1 VSIQSSVYGGPIPIV
16 YGQTR
21 LTGNLIWYGDFKAI
35 APTSNQSS
43 GGKGLGGSSGGGKN
57 GGGSSSTDY
66 KASFAFALGEG
77 PFSAIET
84 VWASKTETA
93 FGASGL
99 GFESGAAGQTPWGY
113 LTTYHPGQNLSYQGT
128 AYVTA
133 QACDLGD
140 SAQMPNLSFEATG
153 QGANAIAGQ
162 PDADPAFV
170 VSDFL
175 TSSAYGAGFPAARIG
190 DLSVYSNYCRAAG
203 LVISPLF
210 DTQQDAATT
219 LNDIVQQTNAE
230 FVWSGGQLTVVPY
243 GDMAL
248 AANGAV
254 YAPPTEALYSLTDDD
269 FLDDGGAGDPVQLVR
284 ARPSDRMNSI
294 KLEWL
299 NRANQYNP
307 EIVEAKDQAA
317 IEIYGLRSNQSQ
329 QSHYFCNLAAAT
341 MSATLQLQRQA
352 VRNQYS
358 FTLGWKYC
366 LLDPMDIVEITD
378 ANLGLNQQW
387 VRILSIEEDDNG
399 NLKITAEEYLGG
411 AGGAPLYSYQ
421 TGSPF
426 IANYNIAPGPLNEPV
441 IFEPSGALTAGVPQV
456 WVGASGGANWGGADV
471 WLSIDNATYSRV
483 GRIAG
488 PARQGILH
496 APLALGGDP
505 DTAHTL
511 SVDLSESGAALL
523 SGTQADADAF
533 RTLCYVANDSGNGG
547 ELISYETASLTGG
560 NLYGLTYLRRGLF
573 GTVASAHSA
582 GAQFCR
588 LDDAILKI
596 DLPIAPV
603 SYVGQTIYLKLTGYN
618 AYGGG
623 QQALA
628 DVPAYSYNPAG
639 TGAYVAPP
647 SGVAISVGTQ
657 RQPDGTIVPFMEIS
671 WTASPDPLF
680 DEYEVQWRL
689 HTGPGAWQSQ
699 KLGPNVTSF
708 TVIPVQPLTA
718 FDAQVRAIR
727 NQGGPFFSAWAQ
739 QLNVST
745 IFKTAPPPAPTGL
758 SVVGGYRQITVD
770 WTASAENDIA
780 WYEVWES
787 ADATLA
793 HATRIGLING
803 THYVRPGLNLNDTR
817 SYWIRAEDTSGNYS
831 AYLGPG
837 SSTTLP
843 IDSSDVIGAI
853 VATEIADNSIAASK
867 LVNGLNAVQVVATI
881 ALASHTI
888 SNIVYA
894 TDTGQ
899 LYQWNGSAFVIPA
912 VSVTPGSI
920 TLADFAT
927 GVTPVQIVSS
937 LPGSGTEGQIV
948 VLTVDGQLYRYHS
961 GSWTVA
967 VPAANVTGLL
977 TASQIASI
985 TAAQI
990 STQLTA
996 SQIASISTA
1005 QLTGQ
1010 IATTQITNGA
1020 VTTPLLAA
1028 GAVNTAALAA
1038 NAVTAGNIAAGA
1050 VVAGTIG
1057 AGAFNTAALAAGA
1070 VTAYNIAA
1078 YTITGTQIASN
1089 TITSAQIAAGTITA
1103 SNIAANTITAGQI
1116 AAGTITASNIAANT
1130 ITAGQI
1136 AAGSITAAQIAT
1148 GTITAAQ
1155 VAAGTITAAQIQ
1167 AGGITGD
1174 RIAGNTITASNLAA
1188 NSVTAASILAGTIT
1202 GDKISGN
1209 FFQGYNFTASAGST
1223 GGYLQMY
1230 GGQYTNAYGLQGP
1243 YFAAVDNTGACRVQM
1258 GMQSGAWG
1266 LWVYDSAGNP
1276 IFEESA
1282 LGTNVVSTGNVR
1294 AGNIVAQGFATVPF
1308 GVYAGG
1314 TSWQLIAQFS
1324 ITLYD
1329 NANVMVFGNILHG
1342 IAGPGFGAAQI
1353 QADGAPLGGADI
1365 SESTGTLSGGIYLSG
1380 NPAGVSHTISF
1391 YWSGSNANYSVN
1403 GGSLIAFAGQR

>member
-1 VSIQSSVYGGPIPIV
+1 
-16 YGQTR
+16 
-21 LTGNLIWYGDFKAI
+21 
-35 APTSNQSS
+35 
-43 GGKGLGGSSGGGKN
+43 
-57 GGGSSSTDY
+57 
-66 KASFAFALGEG
+66 
-77 PFSAIET
+77 
-84 VWASKTETA
+84 
-93 FGASGL
+93 
-99 GFESGAAGQTPWGY
+99 
-113 LTTYHPGQNLSYQGT
+113 
-128 AYVTA
+128 
-133 QACDLGD
+133 
-140 SAQMPNLSFEATG
+140 
-153 QGANAIAGQ
+153 
-162 PDADPAFV
+162 
-170 VSDFL
+170 
-175 TSSAYGAGFPAARIG
+175 
-190 DLSVYSNYCRAAG
+190 
-203 LVISPLF
+203 
-210 DTQQDAATT
+210 
-219 LNDIVQQTNAE
+219 
-230 FVWSGGQLTVVPY
+230 
-243 GDMAL
+243 
-248 AANGAV
+248 
-254 YAPPTEALYSLTDDD
+254 
-269 FLDDGGAGDPVQLVR
+269 
-284 ARPSDRMNSI
+284 
-294 KLEWL
+294 
-299 NRANQYNP
+299 
-307 EIVEAKDQAA
+307 
-317 IEIYGLRSNQSQ
+317 
-329 QSHYFCNLAAAT
+329 
-341 MSATLQLQRQA
+341 
-352 VRNQYS
+352 
-358 FTLGWKYC
+358 
-366 LLDPMDIVEITD
+366 
-378 ANLGLNQQW
+378 
-387 VRILSIEEDDNG
+387 
-399 NLKITAEEYLGG
+399 
-411 AGGAPLYSYQ
+411 
-421 TGSPF
+421 
-426 IANYNIAPGPLNEPV
+426 V

-471 WLSIDNATYSRV
+471 WISIDNATYSRV

-511 SVDLSESGAALL
+511 SVDLSESGGALL

-573 GTVASAHSA
+573 GTTASAHSA

-596 DLPIAPV
+596 DLPVTPV

-628 DVPAYSYNPAG
+628 DVPAYTYNPAG

-758 SVVGGYRQITVD
+758 SVVGGYRQMTID

-793 HATRIGLING
+793 HAARIGLING

-867 LVNGLNAVQVVATI
+867 LVNGLNVVQVVATI
-881 ALASHTI
+881 SLASHTV
-888 SNIVYA
+888 SNIAYA

-937 LPGSGTEGQIV
+937 LPGSGTEGQVV
-948 VLTVDGQLYRYHS
+948 VLTTDGQLYRYHS

-967 VPAANVTGLL
+967 VPAANVTGQL

-1038 NAVTAGNIAAGA
+1038 NAVTASTIAAGTITSTQIA
-1050 VVAGTIG
+1050 AGTITGSNLVAGT
-1057 AGAFNTAALAAGA
+1057 

-1078 YTITGTQIASN
+1078 GTV
-1089 TITSAQIAAGTITA
+1089 TSA
-1103 SNIAANTITAGQI
+1103 NIAAN
-1116 AAGTITASNIAANT
+1116 TITASNIAANT

-1155 VAAGTITAAQIQ
+1155 IAAGTITAAQIQ
-1167 AGGITGD
+1167 AAGITGD

-1188 NSVTAASILAGTIT
+1188 NSVTAASILAGAIT
-1202 GDKISGN
+1202 GDKISAN
-1209 FFQGYNFTASAGST
+1209 FFQGYNFTASSGST

-1230 GGQYTNAYGLQGP
+1230 GGQFTNGAGLQGP
-1243 YFAAVDNTGACRVQM
+1243 YFAAVDNTGVCRVQM

-1294 AGNIVAQGFATVPF
+1294 AGNIVAQGFATVPY
-1308 GVYAGG
+1308 GVYTGG

-1391 YWSGSNANYSVN
+1391 YWSGSSSNYSVN

>member
-1 VSIQSSVYGGPIPIV
+1 MGFLTGSTKTQATQQTVASGVSIQSSVYGGPIPIV

-21 LTGNLIWYGDFKAI
+21 LTGNLIWYGDFQAI

-77 PFSAIET
+77 PFAAIET

-93 FGASGL
+93 FAASGL

-113 LTTYHPGQNLSYQGT
+113 LTTYHPGQNLAYQGT

-133 QACDLGD
+133 QAYDLGD

-175 TSSAYGAGFPAARIG
+175 TSRAYGAGFPASRIG
-190 DLSVYSNYCRAAG
+190 DLSVYSSYCRAAG

-248 AANGAV
+248 SANGAA
-254 YAPPTEALYSLTDDD
+254 YTPPTEALYSLTDDD
-269 FLDDGGAGDPVQLVR
+269 FLDDGGAGDLVQLVR

-426 IANYNIAPGPLNEPV
+426 IANYNIAPGPLNEPM

-456 WVGASGGANWGGADV
+456 WVGASGEANWGGADV

-511 SVDLSESGAALL
+511 SVDLSESGGALL

-533 RTLCYVANDSGNGG
+533 RTLCYVDG

-573 GTVASAHSA
+573 GTAASAHSV
-582 GAQFCR
+582 GTQFCR

-596 DLPIAPV
+596 DLPVTPV

-618 AYGGG
+618 IYGGG

-628 DVPAYSYNPAG
+628 DVPAYTYNPAG

-671 WTASPDPLF
+671 WTASPDLLF

-689 HTGPGAWQSQ
+689 HTGPGGWQSQ

-727 NQGGPFFSAWAQ
+727 NKGGPFFSAWAQ
-739 QLNVST
+739 DLNVLT
-745 IFKTAPPPAPTGL
+745 IFKTAAPPAPTGL
-758 SVVGGYRQITVD
+758 SVAGGYRQITID

-787 ADATLA
+787 ADAVLA

-817 SYWIRAEDTSGNYS
+817 SYWVRAEDTSGNYS

-867 LVNGLNAVQVVATI
+867 LINGLDVVQVISTI
-881 ALASHTI
+881 SLASHTV
-888 SNIVYA
+888 SNIAYA
-894 TDTGQ
+894 SDTAK
-899 LYQWNGSAFVIPA
+899 LYRWNGSAWI
-912 VSVTPGSI
+912 
-920 TLADFAT
+920 
-927 GVTPVQIVSS
+927 
-937 LPGSGTEGQIV
+937 
-948 VLTVDGQLYRYHS
+948 
-961 GSWTVA
+961 
-967 VPAANVTGLL
+967 ANVVSTD
-977 TASQIASI
+977 
-985 TAAQI
+985 I
-990 STQLTA
+990 SGQLTA
-996 SQIASISTA
+996 SQIASIGTA

-1010 IATTQITNGA
+1010 IATTQITAGA
-1020 VTTPLLAA
+1020 ITTPLLAA

-1038 NAVTAGNIAAGA
+1038 
-1050 VVAGTIG
+1050 
-1057 AGAFNTAALAAGA
+1057 GA
-1070 VTAYNIAA
+1070 VTASAIAA
-1078 YTITGTQIASN
+1078 NA
-1089 TITSAQIAAGTITA
+1089 ITSAQIAAST
-1103 SNIAANTITAGQI
+1103 
-1116 AAGTITASNIAANT
+1116 
-1130 ITAGQI
+1130 
-1136 AAGSITAAQIAT
+1136 ITAAQIAA
-1148 GTITAAQ
+1148 GTLTATQ
-1155 VAAGTITAAQIQ
+1155 IAAGTITAAQIQ
-1167 AGGITGD
+1167 ASGITGD
-1174 RIAGNTITASNLAA
+1174 RIAANTITASNMAA

-1202 GDKISGN
+1202 GDKIAAN
-1209 FFQGYNFTASAGST
+1209 FFQGYSFTASSGGS
-1223 GGYLQMY
+1223 GYIQLY
-1230 GGQYTNAYGLQGP
+1230 GGQYTAGSLTYGP
-1243 YFAAVDNTGACRVQM
+1243 YMACVDPSGRVRGVFGHFQGAD
-1258 GMQSGAWG
+1258 G
-1266 LWVYDSAGNP
+1266 LWVYDASGNV
-1276 IFEESA
+1276 ILEASQ
-1282 LGTNVVSTGNVR
+1282 LGTGVVETVNVR

-1308 GVYAGG
+1308 GTYTGG
-1314 TSWQLIAQFS
+1314 TGYQLIAAFN
-1324 ITLYD
+1324 IVLYD
-1329 NANVMVFGNILHG
+1329 TATVLVFANIQHG
-1342 IAGPGFGAAQI
+1342 IAVSGYAAVQI
-1353 QADGAPLGGADI
+1353 QVDGAMLTSANI
-1365 SESTGTLSGGIYLSG
+1365 SESTGLISGGVTL
-1380 NPAGVSHTISF
+1380 AGSAAGIAHSVYF
-1391 YWSGSNANYSVN
+1391 YWAGSVSGFNVN